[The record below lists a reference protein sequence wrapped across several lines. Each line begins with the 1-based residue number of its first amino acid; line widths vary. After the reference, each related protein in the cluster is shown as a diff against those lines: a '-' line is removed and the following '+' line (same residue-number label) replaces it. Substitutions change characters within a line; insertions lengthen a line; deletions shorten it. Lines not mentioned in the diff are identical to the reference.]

1 MDSVINRFISI
12 LKHNGVSISP
22 SETIDALR
30 GLAYVGMAD
39 RETVR
44 AVLGST
50 LIKDTRDIPV
60 FDELFDIFFSLPGRM
75 REYNAHP
82 DRPAQPTDRPF
93 ELEQQDAAERGT
105 PPDDTEREDV
115 RLDTERLAAFSPAPD
130 PDSLDVPTLSHYL
143 VLNQHRALLDEALQ
157 QVYHLHVKQ
166 AGCHTRPGSLSP
178 VRATEEIDLQVSGGA
193 LNALLDDLR
202 DLGVDEEVINELAQR
217 LHAQKHDLTGLLR
230 RYLAREVALLRR
242 PVPPLDPAHPVC
254 AFTAA
259 ERHQMEELIRRLGR
273 QMRGA
278 LSYRRAIDQRGRMHV
293 ARTVRNSLKYDG
305 IPFYPV
311 LARRRDERPRLIVI
325 CDVSL
330 SVRHTARF
338 MLHLLYSLQ
347 SFFERVRSFVF
358 VSDLVEV
365 STHFE
370 QIDIE
375 AAINMVF
382 GGTLIDCDASSNYGR
397 ALDMFYTQ
405 HLAAVTRRSTVI
417 ILGDGRGNG
426 NPPNAW
432 ILEEIR
438 RRAKQVIWLTPEA
451 RGSWQLAGSDM
462 PVYAPICQRV
472 EVVRNLDQL
481 GKVTEDLFRWT
492 VHA

>member
-1 MDSVINRFISI
+1 MDRVINRFITI
-12 LKHNGVSISP
+12 LKHNGLSISP

-30 GLAYVGMAD
+30 GLTYVGFAD

-44 AVLGST
+44 TVLCST

-60 FDELFDIFFSLPGRM
+60 FDELFDIFFSLPRPM
-75 REYNAHP
+75 REDADGH
-82 DRPAQPTDRPF
+82 DIPAQPTDRPLAF
-93 ELEQQDAAERGT
+93 EQQDAAEQGT
-105 PPDDTEREDV
+105 LPDDTEQGDV
-115 RLDTERLAAFSPAPD
+115 RLDTERLVAFSPAYD
-130 PDSLDVPTLSHYL
+130 PDSIDVPTLSHYL
-143 VLNQHRALLDEALQ
+143 VLNQQRALLDKALQ

-166 AGCHTRPGSLSP
+166 AGRHARPGHLSP
-178 VRATEEIDLQVSGGA
+178 IRATEEIDLQVSGGA
-193 LNALLDDLR
+193 LTALLDDLR

-217 LHAQKHDLTGLLR
+217 LQAQQHDLTGVLQ

-242 PVPPLDPAHPVC
+242 PIPPLDPAHPVC

-259 ERHQMEELIRRLGR
+259 ERQQMQELICRLGR

-278 LSYRRAIDQRGRMHV
+278 LSYRRAVDYSGRMHG
-293 ARTVRNSLKYDG
+293 ARTIRNSLKYDG
-305 IPFYPV
+305 VPFYPV
-311 LARRRDERPRLIVI
+311 LARRRDERPRLVVL

-347 SFFERVRSFVF
+347 SLFERVRSFVF

-370 QIDIE
+370 QMDLE
-375 AAINMVF
+375 SAIGMVF
-382 GGTLIDCDASSNYGR
+382 GGTLIDHDASSNYGR
-397 ALDMFYTQ
+397 ALHMFYSQ

-438 RRAKQVIWLTPEA
+438 RRAKQLIWLTPEA

-481 GKVTEDLFRWT
+481 GKVTEDLFRSA
-492 VHA
+492 VQA

>member
-1 MDSVINRFISI
+1 MDRVINRFITI
-12 LKHNGVSISP
+12 LKHNGISISP

-30 GLAYVGMAD
+30 GLTHVGVAD

-75 REYNAHP
+75 PTDAAP
-82 DRPAQPTDRPF
+82 SDVLAQSTAQPI
-93 ELEQQDAAERGT
+93 EQAQHDAAERRT
-105 PPDDTEREDV
+105 LLDDTAREDV
-115 RLDTERLAAFSPAPD
+115 RLDTERLAAFTPAPD
-130 PDSLDVPTLSHYL
+130 PDRLDVPTLSHAL
-143 VLNQHRALLDEALQ
+143 VLNQHAALLDEVLR

-166 AGCHTRPGSLSP
+166 AGRHARPGQLSP
-178 VRATEEIDLQVSGGA
+178 IRTTEEIDLQVSGGA
-193 LNALLDDLR
+193 LHAVLNDLR
-202 DLGVDEEVINELAQR
+202 DLGVDEDVITELAQR

-230 RYLAREVALLRR
+230 RYLARGGALLRR
-242 PVPPLDPAHPVC
+242 AVPPLDPVPPVST
-254 AFTAA
+254 FTAA

-278 LSYRRAIDQRGRMHV
+278 LSYRRAIDQRGHMHV

-305 IPFYPV
+305 IPFSPV
-311 LARRRDERPRLIVI
+311 LARRRDERPRLVVL

-338 MLHLLYSLQ
+338 MLHVLYSLQ
-347 SFFERVRSFVF
+347 SLFEQVRSFVF

-365 STHFE
+365 STHFA
-370 QIDIE
+370 QMDIE
-375 AAINMVF
+375 SAIGMVF
-382 GGTLIDCDASSNYGR
+382 GGTLIDHDASSNYGR
-397 ALDMFYTQ
+397 ALDIFYTQ
-405 HLAAVTRRSTVI
+405 HLAAITRRSTVI

-481 GKVTEDLFRWT
+481 GKVTEDLFRYA
-492 VHA
+492 VHP